1 LIDEQ
6 LPSHRQ
12 ELGIS
17 GNDIGEILA
26 LLPNVQKHVVS
37 EVFGCL
43 VISTMAKGEGIDLP
57 MKRQVQRFK
66 GLLVSFLNGLNQSL
80 RYYC

>member
-43 VISTMAKGEGIDLP
+43 VISTMAKE
-57 MKRQVQRFK
+57 
-66 GLLVSFLNGLNQSL
+66 
-80 RYYC
+80 